1 MTFVCLSIPPSPT
14 GGARAAEV
22 AARLLELVPRV
33 RVTDPAT
40 FVWADARG
48 LPARATAERVL
59 DAGRA
64 ADAGARV
71 GVAGTPIAAEVAAR
85 HGAASLV
92 EVPAGED
99 RAFLGPLPLRV
110 LAPAPELRRLMVGAG
125 VERCRDLAGLDGGA
139 VEIRFGAEGIALW
152 RLARA
157 DDRRRLFNPMPT
169 ALPEASLEWTD
180 YTLRD
185 PEQLQFVVN
194 RLAGSVTDAL
204 KERGQGAREVTLL
217 FHLANRQTVERPFRL
232 ARVNADARTWMRL
245 LRNGLEELR
254 LPDAVTGVRLRVDAV
269 APSESSQGDLFD
281 RGFATAEAAEAALA
295 RVVDEGSAL
304 VTPETSRHALPRRRT
319 RWIERPPALVWA
331 RPQISPEDTTPSLA
345 LHLRP
350 RPEPVEVETC
360 DRRGHQAPLRYRARD
375 GHHELVT
382 ASGPDCVAGGQWEDE
397 PHAFELYCCVRM
409 DGEIV
414 LLARD
419 ARSGEW
425 EVAGDWR

>member
-14 GGARAAEV
+14 AAARAAEL
-22 AARLLELVPRV
+22 APRLLELVPRV
-33 RVTDPAT
+33 RVAEPAML
-40 FVWADARG
+40 VWADARG
-48 LPARATAERVL
+48 LPARGTAERVL

-64 ADAGARV
+64 VDAGVRA

-85 HGAASLV
+85 HGAAALV

-99 RAFLGPLPLRV
+99 RAFLGPFPIRV
-110 LAPAPELRRLMVGAG
+110 LGPAPDLRRLLVGTG
-125 VERCRDLAGLDGGA
+125 VERCRDLAGLDAGA
-139 VEIRFGAEGIALW
+139 VEVRFGAEGVALW

-157 DDRRRLFNPMPT
+157 DDPRRIFQPVPS

-194 RLAGSVTDAL
+194 RLAGSVTSSL
-204 KERGQGAREVTLL
+204 KEHGQGARALTLL
-217 FHLANRQTVERPFRL
+217 FQLANGETVERPFRP

-254 LPDAVTGVRLRVDAV
+254 LPDAVTGVRLRVDAA

-281 RGFATAEAAEAALA
+281 RGFATAQAAEAALA

-304 VTPETSRHALPRRRT
+304 VTADTCEHPLPQRRT

-331 RPQISPEDTTPSLA
+331 RPQIAPEDTTPSLA
-345 LHLRP
+345 LHLHET
-350 RPEPVEVETC
+350 PEPAEVETY
-360 DRRGHQAPLRYRARD
+360 DRRGHPAPLRYRARD
-375 GHHELVT
+375 GWHELVT
-382 ASGPDCVAGGQWEDE
+382 ASGPDCVSGGQWEDE
-397 PHAFELYCCVRM
+397 PHAWELYCCVRM

-419 ARSGEW
+419 GRTDAW
-425 EVAGDWR
+425 EVAGEWK

>member
-14 GGARAAEV
+14 GGARAAEL
-22 AARLLELVPRV
+22 APRLLELVPRV
-33 RVTDPAT
+33 RVTDPAR

-48 LPARATAERVL
+48 LPARLTAERVL
-59 DAGRA
+59 DAGRV
-64 ADAGARV
+64 ADPGARV
-71 GVAGTPIAAEVAAR
+71 GVAGTPVAAEVAAR

-110 LAPAPELRRLMVGAG
+110 LAPPADLRRLMVGAG
-125 VERCRDLAGLDGGA
+125 VERCRDLAGLDAGA
-139 VEIRFGAEGIALW
+139 VEVRFGAEGIALW

-157 DDRRRLFNPMPT
+157 DDRRRLFEPVPT

-180 YTLRD
+180 YALRD

-194 RLAGSVTDAL
+194 RLAGSVTEAL
-204 KERGQGAREVTLL
+204 RERGQGARDVTLL
-217 FHLANRQTVERPFRL
+217 FQLANGQTVERPFRL

-281 RGFATAEAAEAALA
+281 RGFATAQAAEAALA

-319 RWIERPPALVWA
+319 RWIDRPPALMWA
-331 RPQISPEDTTPSLA
+331 RPQIAPEDTTPSLA
-345 LHLRP
+345 LHLHEL
-350 RPEPVEVETC
+350 PERVEVETR
-360 DRRGHQAPLRYRARD
+360 DRRGHQAPLRYRGRD

-382 ASGPDCVAGGQWEDE
+382 ASGPDCVSGGQWEDE
-397 PHAFELYCCVRM
+397 AHAFELYCCVRR

-414 LLARD
+414 LLAWD
-419 ARSGEW
+419 ARRDSWEAIGEW
-425 EVAGDWR
+425 R